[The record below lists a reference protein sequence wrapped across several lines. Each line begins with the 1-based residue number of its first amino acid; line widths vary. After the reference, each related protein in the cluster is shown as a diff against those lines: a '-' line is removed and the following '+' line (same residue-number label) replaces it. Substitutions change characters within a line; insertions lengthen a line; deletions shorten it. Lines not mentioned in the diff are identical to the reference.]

1 MRSKLSAAVLS
12 SLVCSC
18 LGLVSVGRAADP
30 PKAKITYQDHV
41 SAVFR
46 SRCGSCHN
54 PDKQKGGLNLDNY
67 GATLQGGGSGKVI
80 EPGDADNS
88 TIFLVVTHKE
98 EPKMPPNVGED
109 PGRRDRADPQVDRRR
124 RPGEFRQRRLRQGQA
139 EVRVQARPRVIG

>member
-30 PKAKITYQDHV
+30 PKAKITYQEHV

-67 GATLQGGGSGKVI
+67 GADPARGRLGQGG
-80 EPGDADNS
+80 
-88 TIFLVVTHKE
+88 
-98 EPKMPPNVGED
+98 
-109 PGRRDRADPQVDRRR
+109 RA
-124 RPGEFRQRRLRQGQA
+124 G
-139 EVRVQARPRVIG
+139 